1 MTAIPEFTDPRL
13 VAVYDALNQYPRK
26 TQPEFY
32 AQLARDVDA
41 RLIVDLGCGTGLIT
55 RALATAS
62 SASIPT
68 RSCSTSRVAVDTAIT
83 CAGSRAA
90 HATSVLPAP
99 ISRS

>member
-55 RALATAS
+55 RASPLRATAS
-62 SASIPT
+62 SASIPIG
-68 RSCSTSRVAVDTAIT
+68 SCSTSRVAVDTAIT

-90 HATSVLPAP
+90 HTTSV
-99 ISRS
+99 